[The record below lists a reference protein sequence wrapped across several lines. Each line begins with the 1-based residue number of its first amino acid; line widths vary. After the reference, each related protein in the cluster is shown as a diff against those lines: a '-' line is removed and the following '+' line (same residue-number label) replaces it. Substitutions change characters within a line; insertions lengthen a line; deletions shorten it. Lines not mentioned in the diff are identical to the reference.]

1 MTYVRPTV
9 LATYRVA
16 DLMQEAA
23 VCTVYCIKQAE

>member
-16 DLMQEAA
+16 DLMKEAA
-23 VCTVYCIKQAE
+23 VCTVYCVKEV